1 MTRPNHLTRPN
12 RPVTP
17 VVVNDGGPES
27 AHNRPRR
34 ERDDPAPRPSAV
46 PRRKRTGTQVRNNEK
61 LLDAMVADTDR
72 YGLDDLRSA
81 RVSKAAGL
89 TTGALYSRYENAD
102 EMLVGLWQHRVA
114 ERYLNFV
121 RDAVRYV
128 RSELPENDPVVHAVE
143 EPTPLLRLGAEF
155 CVVAPRNITVSEV
168 ITPAIVDLFAELGLT
183 AECDPLEGAKVM
195 IAASAATGT
204 ALRAIVTGTN
214 PGWGAALR
222 ALRAAASRAE
232 RRSYTADLGDV
243 APDPINTGNPVRDAL
258 LISAKRVVANVGFQR
273 ATVSRIARRAS
284 LTQSAI
290 YQLWDDKESMLDEAI
305 REVSLLDYA
314 QNSRA
319 KTQAFANQRG
329 DFGFTDSWYFGLMP
343 SRRARLDFRL
353 ECVIASRYHKKTREE
368 LRRALQ
374 SSDVILQAAFPRL
387 PHATT
392 SSIVSME
399 QALGYGFTTLNKYA
413 PTPGRLDYF
422 SMMCALAKLGPLT

>member
-1 MTRPNHLTRPN
+1 MTGPN
-12 RPVTP
+12 RPSRTVAP
-17 VVVNDGGPES
+17 DVVNGRGTASTRDY
-27 AHNRPRR
+27 PRR
-34 ERDDPAPRPSAV
+34 ERDDPTPRPAESR
-46 PRRKRTGTQVRNNEK
+46 RRKRTDSQLRNSEK
-61 LLDAMVADTDR
+61 LLDAMVAETDR
-72 YGLDDLRSA
+72 HGLDDLRSA
-81 RVSKAAGL
+81 RVAKSAGL
-89 TTGALYSRYENAD
+89 TTGALYSRFENAD
-102 EMLVGLWQHRVA
+102 EMLLGMWQQRVS
-114 ERYLNFV
+114 EPFLNHV
-121 RDAVRYV
+121 RDTVRYV
-128 RSELPENDPVVHAVE
+128 LGDLDQRHPVLQAVE
-143 EPTPLLRLGAEF
+143 KPAPLLRLGAEF

-168 ITPAIVDLFAELGLT
+168 ISPAIIDLLAELGLT
-183 AECDPLEGAKVM
+183 ANCDPLEGAKVM

-204 ALRAIVTGTN
+204 ALRAIVTGAN

-222 ALRAAASRAE
+222 ALRAAASRVE
-232 RRSYTADLGDV
+232 RRSHTADLGDV

-284 LTQSAI
+284 LTPSAI

-305 REVSLLDYA
+305 REASLLDYA

-319 KTQAFANQRG
+319 KTQAYASQRG

-374 SSDVILQAAFPRL
+374 SSDTILRAAFPHL

-392 SSIVSME
+392 SGIVSME
-399 QALGYGFTTLNKYA
+399 QALSYGFTTLHKYA

-422 SMMCALAKLGPLT
+422 SMMCALTKLGPLT

>member
-1 MTRPNHLTRPN
+1 MTGPN
-12 RPVTP
+12 RPSRTVAP
-17 VVVNDGGPES
+17 DVVNGRGTASTHDY
-27 AHNRPRR
+27 PRR
-34 ERDDPAPRPSAV
+34 ERDDSTPRPAESR
-46 PRRKRTGTQVRNNEK
+46 RRKRTDSQLRNNEK
-61 LLDAMVADTDR
+61 LLDAMVAETDR
-72 YGLDDLRSA
+72 HGLDDLRSA
-81 RVSKAAGL
+81 RVAKSAGL
-89 TTGALYSRYENAD
+89 TTGALYSRFENAD
-102 EMLVGLWQHRVA
+102 EMLLGMWQQRVS
-114 ERYLNFV
+114 EPFLNHV
-121 RDAVRYV
+121 RDTVRYV
-128 RSELPENDPVVHAVE
+128 LGDLDQRHPVLQAVE
-143 EPTPLLRLGAEF
+143 KPAPLLRLGAEF

-168 ITPAIVDLFAELGLT
+168 ISPAIINLLAELGLT
-183 AECDPLEGAKVM
+183 ANCDPLEGAKVM

-222 ALRAAASRAE
+222 ALRAAASRVE
-232 RRSYTADLGDV
+232 RRSHTADLGDV

-284 LTQSAI
+284 LTPSAI

-319 KTQAFANQRG
+319 KTQAYASQRG

-353 ECVIASRYHKKTREE
+353 ECVIASRYHRKTREE

-374 SSDVILQAAFPRL
+374 SSDAILRAAFPHL

-392 SSIVSME
+392 SGIVSME
-399 QALGYGFTTLNKYA
+399 QALSYGFTTLHKYA

-422 SMMCALAKLGPLT
+422 SMMCALTKLGPLT

>member
-1 MTRPNHLTRPN
+1 MTGPN
-12 RPVTP
+12 RPSRTVAP
-17 VVVNDGGPES
+17 DVVNGRGTASSRDY
-27 AHNRPRR
+27 PRR
-34 ERDDPAPRPSAV
+34 ERDDPTPRPAESR
-46 PRRKRTGTQVRNNEK
+46 RRKRTDSQLRNNEK
-61 LLDAMVADTDR
+61 LLDSMVAETDR
-72 YGLDDLRSA
+72 HGLDDLRSA
-81 RVSKAAGL
+81 RVAKSAGL
-89 TTGALYSRYENAD
+89 TTGALYSRFENAD
-102 EMLVGLWQHRVA
+102 EMLLGMWQQRVS
-114 ERYLNFV
+114 EPFLNHV
-121 RDAVRYV
+121 RDTVRYV
-128 RSELPENDPVVHAVE
+128 LGDLDQRHPVLHAVE
-143 EPTPLLRLGAEF
+143 KPAPLLRLGAEF
-155 CVVAPRNITVSEV
+155 CVVAPRNITLSEV
-168 ITPAIVDLFAELGLT
+168 ISPAIINLLAELGLT
-183 AECDPLEGAKVM
+183 ANCDPLEGAKVM

-232 RRSYTADLGDV
+232 RRSHTADLGDL

-284 LTQSAI
+284 LTPSAI

-319 KTQAFANQRG
+319 KTQAFENQRG

-374 SSDVILQAAFPRL
+374 SSDAILRAAFPRL

-422 SMMCALAKLGPLT
+422 SM

>member
-1 MTRPNHLTRPN
+1 MTGPN
-12 RPVTP
+12 RPSRTIAP
-17 VVVNDGGPES
+17 DVVNGRGTASTRDY
-27 AHNRPRR
+27 PRR
-34 ERDDPAPRPSAV
+34 ERDDPTPRPAESR
-46 PRRKRTGTQVRNNEK
+46 RRKRTDSQLRNNEK
-61 LLDAMVADTDR
+61 LLDAMVAETDR
-72 YGLDDLRSA
+72 HGLDDLRSA
-81 RVSKAAGL
+81 RVAKSAGL
-89 TTGALYSRYENAD
+89 TTGALYSRFENAD
-102 EMLVGLWQHRVA
+102 EMLLGMWQQRVS
-114 ERYLNFV
+114 EPFLNHV
-121 RDAVRYV
+121 RDTVRYV
-128 RSELPENDPVVHAVE
+128 LGDLDQRHPVLQAVE
-143 EPTPLLRLGAEF
+143 KPAPLLRLGAEF
-155 CVVAPRNITVSEV
+155 CVVVPRNITLSEV
-168 ITPAIVDLFAELGLT
+168 ISPAIIDLLAELGLT
-183 AECDPLEGAKVM
+183 ANCDPLEGAKVM

-232 RRSYTADLGDV
+232 RRSHTADLGDV

-284 LTQSAI
+284 LTPSAI

-305 REVSLLDYA
+305 REASLLDYA

-319 KTQAFANQRG
+319 KTQAYASQRG

-374 SSDVILQAAFPRL
+374 SSDTILRAAFPHL

-392 SSIVSME
+392 SGIVSME
-399 QALGYGFTTLNKYA
+399 QALSYGFTTLHKYA

>member
-1 MTRPNHLTRPN
+1 MTGPN
-12 RPVTP
+12 RPSRTVAP
-17 VVVNDGGPES
+17 DVVNGRGTASSRDY
-27 AHNRPRR
+27 PRR
-34 ERDDPAPRPSAV
+34 ERDDPTPRPAESR
-46 PRRKRTGTQVRNNEK
+46 RRKRTDSQLRNNEK
-61 LLDAMVADTDR
+61 LLDSMVAETDR
-72 YGLDDLRSA
+72 HGLDDLRSA
-81 RVSKAAGL
+81 RVAKSAGL
-89 TTGALYSRYENAD
+89 TTGALYCRFENAD
-102 EMLVGLWQHRVA
+102 EMLLGMWQQRVS
-114 ERYLNFV
+114 EPFLNHV
-121 RDAVRYV
+121 RDTVRYV
-128 RSELPENDPVVHAVE
+128 LGDLDQRHPVLHAVE
-143 EPTPLLRLGAEF
+143 KPAPLLRLGAEF
-155 CVVAPRNITVSEV
+155 CVVAPRNITLSEV
-168 ITPAIVDLFAELGLT
+168 ISPAIINLLAELGLT
-183 AECDPLEGAKVM
+183 ANCDPLEGAKVM

-232 RRSYTADLGDV
+232 RRSHTADLGDL

-284 LTQSAI
+284 LTPSAI

-319 KTQAFANQRG
+319 KTQAFENQRG

-343 SRRARLDFRL
+343 SRRARRDFRL
-353 ECVIASRYHKKTREE
+353 ECVIASRYRKKTREE

-387 PHATT
+387 PHATI

>member
-1 MTRPNHLTRPN
+1 MTGPN
-12 RPVTP
+12 RPSRTVAP
-17 VVVNDGGPES
+17 DVVNKRGTASSRDY
-27 AHNRPRR
+27 PRR
-34 ERDDPAPRPSAV
+34 ERDDPTPRPAESR
-46 PRRKRTGTQVRNNEK
+46 RRKRTDSQLRNNEK
-61 LLDAMVADTDR
+61 LLNAMVAETDR
-72 YGLDDLRSA
+72 HGLDDLRSA
-81 RVSKAAGL
+81 RVAKSAGL
-89 TTGALYSRYENAD
+89 TTGALYSRFENAD
-102 EMLVGLWQHRVA
+102 EMLLGMWQQRVS
-114 ERYLNFV
+114 EPFLNHV
-121 RDAVRYV
+121 RDTVRYV
-128 RSELPENDPVVHAVE
+128 LGDLDQRHPVLQAVE
-143 EPTPLLRLGAEF
+143 KPAPLLRLGAEF

-168 ITPAIVDLFAELGLT
+168 ISPAIINLLAELGLT
-183 AECDPLEGAKVM
+183 ANCDPLEGAKVM

-222 ALRAAASRAE
+222 ALRAAASRVE
-232 RRSYTADLGDV
+232 RRSHTADLGDV

-284 LTQSAI
+284 LTPSAI

-305 REVSLLDYA
+305 REASLLDYA

-319 KTQAFANQRG
+319 KTQAYASQRG

-353 ECVIASRYHKKTREE
+353 ECVIASRYHRKTREE

-374 SSDVILQAAFPRL
+374 SSDAILRAAFPHL

-392 SSIVSME
+392 SGIVSME
-399 QALGYGFTTLNKYA
+399 QALSYGFTTLHKYA

-422 SMMCALAKLGPLT
+422 SMMCALTKLGPLT